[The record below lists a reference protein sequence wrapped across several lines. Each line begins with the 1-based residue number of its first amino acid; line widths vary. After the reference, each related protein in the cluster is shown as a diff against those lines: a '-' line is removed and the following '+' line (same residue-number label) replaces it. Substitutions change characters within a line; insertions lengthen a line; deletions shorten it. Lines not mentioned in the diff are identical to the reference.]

1 MRFGETLQLLR
12 EQSGMS
18 QSELAKKSGLPLR
31 SIQNWEQKH
40 REPRAQALLA
50 LARALGVTVE
60 TLITGNVPKGKL
72 KP

>member
-1 MRFGETLQLLR
+1 MRFGETLPKLP

-18 QSELAKKSGLPLR
+18 QSELAEKSGLPLR

-50 LARALGVTVE
+50 LARALGVSVE
-60 TLITGNVPKGKL
+60 ALIVGNMPKV
-72 KP
+72 KPKA